1 MYYPF
6 LYDSASAGAFLSL
19 FCLVLDSSLF
29 VVALFDLFVGGLR
42 FTALAGGTVSRDP
55 LLGLLLWLSLGG
67 GGGCCCR
74 LFVCLFACLLVCLLV
89 CLFACLLVCLFACLL
104 VCLFACLLV
113 FLLLL
118 LLLSL
123 LLLLVVVVSD

>member
-29 VVALFDLFVGGLR
+29 VVALFDLFVGGRR

-74 LFVCLFACLLVCLLV
+74 LFVCLLACLFV

-113 FLLLL
+113 CLL

-123 LLLLVVVVSD
+123 LLVVVVSD